1 MLFDTGATKT
11 VISEKVWREIGS
23 PPLKKSS
30 SLLAYTGVK
39 VDTLGKAKVL
49 VKAFGKELKLQV
61 LVTKQEDIPL
71 FGMNWLIAF
80 DVPMPKETRIR
91 TLTNTAQI
99 PEKQTEIDKDVAK
112 IVEKTTP
119 QRTTGKTP
127 AEMMFGRKIKTRLD
141 LLKPNVQDRIDA
153 AVVRQKIDHDKKSKE
168 KNFQEGSTVWVL
180 NNDGKNFVEGK
191 IERKTGLYS
200 YIVEIGGVLKKKHAE
215 QLRRRETK

>member
-80 DVPMPKETRIR
+80 DVPMPQETRIR

-112 IVEKTTP
+112 IVEKYEEIF
-119 QRTTGKTP
+119 QAGTGKIKNYQVTIKLKENAIPKVFKPRRVPFSIQPQVEKELERLQHEEIIEEVDVTATP
-127 AEMMFGRKIKTRLD
+127 IEWATPLVIAT
-141 LLKPNVQDRIDA
+141 
-153 AVVRQKIDHDKKSKE
+153 KS
-168 KNFQEGSTVWVL
+168 N
-180 NNDGKNFVEGK
+180 GK
-191 IERKTGLYS
+191 IRICSDFLVILTMS
-200 YIVEIGGVLKKKHAE
+200 S
-215 QLRRRETK
+215 